1 VFVDEKEK
9 KKAGNMTDKES
20 NKISVLLVDDHPVVR
35 NGVRSYLG
43 TLDDIEVIG
52 EAGSGEEAIEF
63 VKSNIPDV
71 ILMDLL
77 MEGMNGV
84 EATKMIKQISPRTHI
99 VVLTSH
105 HDDSL
110 VFPAMKAGALSYVLK
125 IIPPEEL
132 INVIRMAAKGTAI
145 LSPEIAKKLMS
156 ELHDRPGRVI
166 DPFAELTEREY
177 DVLELIAQGNNNSEI
192 AGKLFIT
199 EKTVK
204 GYVSNILHK
213 LHLAD
218 RTQAAVF
225 AWREGLF
232 EKRDN
237 THGK

>member
-1 VFVDEKEK
+1 MAEKE
-9 KKAGNMTDKES
+9 T
-20 NKISVLLVDDHPVVR
+20 NKISVLLVDDHPIVR
-35 NGVRSYLG
+35 NGVRSYLE

-63 VKSNIPDV
+63 MKSNIPDV
-71 ILMDLL
+71 VLMDLL

-84 EATKMIKQISPRTHI
+84 EATKAIKQISPSTHV

-125 IIPPEEL
+125 IISPEEL
-132 INVIRMAAKGTAI
+132 VNVIRMAAKGTAT
-145 LSPEIAKKLMS
+145 LSPEIAKKLMD
-156 ELHDRPGRVI
+156 ELHDRKDRVI
-166 DPFAELTEREY
+166 SPFAELTEREY
-177 DVLELIAQGNNNSEI
+177 DVLELIAQGNNNSGI
-192 AGKLFIT
+192 AAKLFIT

-232 EKRDN
+232 ENRN
-237 THGK
+237 SQGK